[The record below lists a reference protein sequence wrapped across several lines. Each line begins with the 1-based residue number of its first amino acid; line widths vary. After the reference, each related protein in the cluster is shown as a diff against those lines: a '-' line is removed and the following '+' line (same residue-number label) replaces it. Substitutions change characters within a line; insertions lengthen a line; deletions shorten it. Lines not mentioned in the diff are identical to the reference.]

1 MAAYPLVAMPHR
13 TPASVSAA
21 RSSRAPGSAVTDPS
35 CLPVLGGVR
44 LLELND
50 VLGRQRPAGLPQ
62 QALLRETGR
71 SLSAE
76 DIVEL
81 QQAHAAEY
89 RKQLGSVTALPG
101 ARELLAALTDAGVRW
116 GIATSGYAA
125 TARSAL
131 ELLGL
136 PEDTPMVTR
145 DLVRHAKPDPDLFL
159 AAAALLG
166 VDPRNTMVVGDSV
179 WDLLA
184 ARRAGALGI
193 GLQSGGYGREEL
205 ERAGAY
211 RVYADP
217 AEMLARLDEA
227 GVRSTRLA
235 ITDVSLTARRRTDR
249 CRPAQSWR

>member
-1 MAAYPLVAMPHR
+1 M
-13 TPASVSAA
+13 
-21 RSSRAPGSAVTDPS
+21 
-35 CLPVLGGVR
+35 
-44 LLELND
+44 
-50 VLGRQRPAGLPQ
+50 
-62 QALLRETGR
+62 
-71 SLSAE
+71 
-76 DIVEL
+76 
-81 QQAHAAEY
+81 
-89 RKQLGSVTALPG
+89 TALPG
-101 ARELLAALTDAGVRW
+101 ARELLAALTDAGMRW

-125 TARSAL
+125 NARPSL

-166 VDPRNTMVVGDSV
+166 VDPRHTIVVGDSV

-184 ARRAGALGI
+184 ARRA

-217 AEMLARLDEA
+217 AEMLARIDEA
-227 GVRSTRLA
+227 GVRFDEA
-235 ITDVSLTARRRTDR
+235 DAN
-249 CRPAQSWR
+249 